1 MTARPTVVVTGVS
14 GNLGQ
19 RLLPLLN
26 DFDVVG
32 IDTQSPAS
40 DARLARFERLD
51 LSTEH
56 ACRALIELLGET
68 SAVAVV
74 HLAFVIDPVRAG
86 ILDAGHMW
94 QINVA
99 GTARVIEAISVA
111 NRTGAS
117 VKKFVF
123 PSSVSA
129 YGPELPYPVAESYPL
144 GAHTLA
150 YAIHKQE
157 ADDVVRLRA
166 QQMGPCSTF
175 VLRPH
180 IFVGPTMQNYLVGAL
195 RGTVG
200 GTGRLADWLRARG
213 KRLPLLLPS
222 GDEYLVNRF
231 QFLHVDDM
239 ARLVAWILRRPDG
252 GRELIILNVAGRGES
267 VTIHMAARIA
277 GQRIIQIPTVGLC
290 HLALKLLWKLG
301 ISSVPPDALPYIIGS
316 YLMETTRLRAFL
328 GNDYA
333 NVIRYSTKEALED
346 TFQPVAEKVSPL
358 TTSATV

>member
-19 RLLPLLN
+19 RLSLLLSG
-26 DFDVVG
+26 FDIVG
-32 IDTQSPAS
+32 IDTQPPSS
-40 DARLARFERLD
+40 DVRLARFERLD

-56 ACRALIELLGET
+56 SCRALTALLLET
-68 SAVAVV
+68 GAAAVV

-86 ILDAGHMW
+86 ILDTGHMW

-99 GTARVIEAISVA
+99 GTARVVEAISVA
-111 NRTGAS
+111 NRSGAS
-117 VKKFVF
+117 VKKFIF

-129 YGPELPYPVAESYPL
+129 YGPELPYPVAEDYPL
-144 GAHTLA
+144 GAHTLT

-166 QQMGPCSTF
+166 SQMGPCSTF
-175 VLRPH
+175 LLRPQ
-180 IFVGPTMQNYLVGAL
+180 IFVGPSMKNYLVGAL
-195 RGTVG
+195 RGSVG
-200 GTGRLADWLRARG
+200 GTGRIAEWLRAKG

-239 ARLVAWILRRPDG
+239 ARLVDWILHSPDDT
-252 GRELIILNVAGRGES
+252 RELVILNVAGRGES
-267 VTIHMAARIA
+267 VTIHLAARIA
-277 GQRIIQIPTVGLC
+277 GQKIIQLPTAGLC
-290 HLALKLLWKLG
+290 GLALRLLWKLG
-301 ISSVPPDALPYIIGS
+301 ISSVPPDALPYLIGS

-328 GNDYA
+328 GTDYS
-333 NVIRYSTKEALED
+333 NVIRYTTEQALKD
-346 TFQPVAEKVSPL
+346 TFETTSEPIVSL
-358 TTSATV
+358 ATSATV